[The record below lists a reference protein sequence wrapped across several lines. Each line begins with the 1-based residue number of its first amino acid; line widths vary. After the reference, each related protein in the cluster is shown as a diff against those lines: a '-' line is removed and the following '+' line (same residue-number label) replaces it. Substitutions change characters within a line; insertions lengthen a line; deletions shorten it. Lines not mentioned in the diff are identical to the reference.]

1 MRRLIALTLLSA
13 LTLSAFAQTG
23 SQVLYRGTGDI
34 TGAVLTENGLIIG
47 KETTAEIVATDIFGS
62 PPRSEIPL
70 PAENQR
76 VFFSPNGRFAV
87 LADYTGQGDYFEIP
101 QFRVTELASGNE
113 IVITGVPGLSGI
125 FVSDRGTVIGVIR
138 NINLA
143 DKSELLFYS
152 AEGILLKTI
161 PFPAVT
167 QVKFSPDGG
176 FAGAISGSRGLVIF
190 TATGE
195 EVIELGPCQWFDLA
209 ASADGIAC
217 AYSNGSSIGVFNQGN
232 SSGRWEN
239 QFGTEIFRDV
249 AVSHNAMEIIAVSK
263 HHLYYLDGSGGI
275 IREVHLD
282 APRSFTTCA
291 LGENISGR
299 KFAAYGWE
307 TDAGRSVH
315 YTQRHTHGGFTLIE
329 NPGADGAQEITE
341 ELNYA
346 NWNVFTPD
354 VKFSSR
360 GLLIQTMDEI
370 RYLQLNEER

>member
-1 MRRLIALTLLSA
+1 MRKSITLILLCALTQF
-13 LTLSAFAQTG
+13 AFAQTG
-23 SQVLYRGTGDI
+23 SQVLYRGSGDI
-34 TGAVLTENGLIIG
+34 TGAILTEGGLIIG
-47 KETTAEIVATDIFGS
+47 METTAEIVATDVFGS
-62 PPRSEIPL
+62 ASRSEIPL

-113 IVITGVPGLSGI
+113 IVITGAPGLSGL

-138 NINLA
+138 NINIA

-152 AEGILLKTI
+152 AEGILLKTL

-195 EVIELGPCQWFDLA
+195 EVIELGPCQWFD
-209 ASADGIAC
+209 IAVSGNAVTC

-232 SSGRWEN
+232 SSVNWKK
-239 QFGTEIFRDV
+239 QFGSEIFRDI
-249 AVSHNAMEIIAVSK
+249 AVNDDGSNIIAVTK
-263 HHLYYLDGSGGI
+263 HSLYYLDGSGGI
-275 IREVHLD
+275 IREVRLD

-291 LGENISGR
+291 LGENAAGP

-315 YTQRHTHGGFTLIE
+315 YSQRHTQGGFTMIE
-329 NPGADGAQEITE
+329 NPGADGAQEITG

-354 VKFSSR
+354 VKFTGR